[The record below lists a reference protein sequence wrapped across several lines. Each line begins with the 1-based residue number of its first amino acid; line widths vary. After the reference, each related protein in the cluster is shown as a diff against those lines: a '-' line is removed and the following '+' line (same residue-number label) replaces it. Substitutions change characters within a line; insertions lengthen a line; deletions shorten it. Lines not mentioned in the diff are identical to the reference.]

1 MGGQKLLCDFYLDKA
16 SHSGMNVPHEHC
28 GPSHSG
34 CGKHKSNG
42 NGRPLEVFHYLE
54 SYSFW
59 WGMYNICTATGT
71 MLPNCSE
78 SEKLK
83 FMFG

>member
-1 MGGQKLLCDFYLDKA
+1 MGGQKLLCEFYLDKA

-54 SYSFW
+54 SPDETKIDYSFW
-59 WGMYNICTATGT
+59 RGNVQYLLGHRYHVT
-71 MLPNCSE
+71 
-78 SEKLK
+78 KLLRI
-83 FMFG
+83 